1 LSQKNI
7 KAFSFIEKKYVQD
20 MSSTAWR
27 GQNKE
32 TLSEEICKRV
42 GKLTAS
48 AYIIKSL

>member
-1 LSQKNI
+1 LSQKKI
-7 KAFSFIEKKYVQD
+7 KAPSFIEKKYVQD
-20 MSSTAWR
+20 MSSPLVR
-27 GQNKE
+27 GKNKE